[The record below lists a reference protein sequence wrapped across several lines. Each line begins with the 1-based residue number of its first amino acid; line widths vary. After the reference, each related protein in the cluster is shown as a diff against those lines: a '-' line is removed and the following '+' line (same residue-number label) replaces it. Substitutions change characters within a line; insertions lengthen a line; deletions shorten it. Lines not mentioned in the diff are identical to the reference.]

1 MNNSSLKPELVNDE
15 DNIKKIAILG
25 RPNSGKSTLI
35 NRLVG
40 EDRQIVGPEAGLT
53 RTQFLYFLK

>member
-1 MNNSSLKPELVNDE
+1 MEFINDK
-15 DNIKKIAILG
+15 DNRKKIAILG

-40 EDRQIVGPEAGLT
+40 EDRQIVGPDPVLQGI
-53 RTQFLYFLK
+53 QFLYFLK